1 MTFEVAREQD
11 CHAQQNISQSQGH
24 FMRQILFPF
33 LSAVMITFGGVA
45 SAQPWKSVDPSSVGW
60 SVEQLKA
67 AQGYA
72 ASLKPTA
79 VMVVQN
85 GEVIASWGDVSRKV
99 NVASVRK
106 SLLSALYGIA
116 VSEGRIDLGS
126 TLADFGIDDK
136 PPVLTAAEKQA
147 TVRDLLMARSG
158 IYHAAAYETADIRQ
172 KRPERGSHAP
182 GTFWFYNNWDFNV
195 LGTIYRQ
202 QTGEDIFRSFAE
214 RIAEPI
220 GMEDFKAR
228 DGRYV
233 VERQSDHPA
242 YPFHLSARDAARF
255 GQLYLNGGRWSG
267 RQVIPA
273 AWVRASTT
281 AYSVTDR
288 GSMGYGYLWWTLN
301 PDVFGPGAALASGYG
316 GQAIAIVPSKHLV
329 VVQTVDL
336 AGNAKGV
343 RTSHFVK
350 LLQQLTT
357 AAP

>member
-1 MTFEVAREQD
+1 MV
-11 CHAQQNISQSQGH
+11 I
-24 FMRQILFPF
+24 FMRLNFFAI
-33 LSAVMITFGGVA
+33 LSAFMITLGSGA
-45 SAQPWKSVDPSSVGW
+45 SAQPWKTVDPSSAGW

-67 AQGYA
+67 ALDYA
-72 ASLKPTA
+72 ATLEPTA

-85 GEVIASWGDVSRKV
+85 GEVIASWGEVTRKV

-106 SLLSALYGIA
+106 SLLSALYGIG
-116 VSEGRIDLGS
+116 VSEGRIDLDS
-126 TLADFGIDDK
+126 TLADLGIDDK
-136 PPVLTAAEKQA
+136 QPVLTGAEKQA

-172 KRPERGSHAP
+172 KRPERESHRP
-182 GTFWFYNNWDFNV
+182 GTFWFYNNWDFNA

-202 QTGEDIFRSFAE
+202 QTGEDIFRSFAH

-220 GMEDFKAR
+220 GMEDFTAR

-233 VERQSDHPA
+233 AERQSEHSA
-242 YPFHLSARDAARF
+242 YPFRLSARDAARF
-255 GQLYLNGGRWSG
+255 GQLYLDGGRWSG
-267 RQVIPA
+267 RQVVPA
-273 AWVRASTT
+273 SWGRESTT
-281 AYSVTDR
+281 AYSATDR

-301 PDVFGPGAALASGYG
+301 PGVFGPGAALASGYG

-336 AGNAKGV
+336 AQNAKGV

-350 LLQQLTT
+350 LLQQLAT

>member
-1 MTFEVAREQD
+1 MRPIVFAF
-11 CHAQQNISQSQGH
+11 ISV
-24 FMRQILFPF
+24 
-33 LSAVMITFGGVA
+33 VMITVGGDVN
-45 SAQPWKSVDPSSVGW
+45 AQPWNSVDPSSVGW

-67 AQGYA
+67 AQDYS
-72 ASLKPTA
+72 ASLMPTA

-85 GEVIASWGDVSRKV
+85 GEVIASWGEVSRKV
-99 NVASVRK
+99 NLASVRK
-106 SLLSALYGIA
+106 SLLGALYGIA
-116 VSEGRIDLGS
+116 ISEGRVNLGN
-126 TLADFGIDDK
+126 TLADLGIDDK
-136 PPVLTAAEKQA
+136 PPLLTKAEKQA

-158 IYHAAAYETADIRQ
+158 VYHVAAYETADIREM
-172 KRPERGSHAP
+172 RPKRGSHAA

-202 QTGEDIFRSFAE
+202 QTGEDIFRSFAD

-228 DGRYV
+228 DGGYV
-233 VERQSDHPA
+233 AERQSEHPA
-242 YPFHLSARDAARF
+242 YPFRVSARDAARF
-255 GQLYLNGGRWSG
+255 GQLYLDGGRWSG

-273 AWVRASTT
+273 AWVNASTT

-329 VVQTVDL
+329 VAQTVDP
-336 AGNAKGV
+336 ARNPKGI
-343 RTSHFVK
+343 RTSQFVR
-350 LLQQLTT
+350 LLQQL
-357 AAP
+357 AIVAP

>member
-1 MTFEVAREQD
+1 MRPSVFAF
-11 CHAQQNISQSQGH
+11 ISVVT
-24 FMRQILFPF
+24 I
-33 LSAVMITFGGVA
+33 AFGGETN
-45 SAQPWKSVDPSSVGW
+45 AQPWKSVDPAPAGW

-67 AQGYA
+67 AQDYA

-79 VMVVQN
+79 VMVVQK
-85 GEVIASWGDVSRKV
+85 GEVIASWGEVSRKV
-99 NVASVRK
+99 SVASVRK
-106 SLLSALYGIA
+106 SLLGALYGIA

-126 TLADFGIDDK
+126 TLADLGIDDK
-136 PPVLTAAEKQA
+136 PPVLTGAEKQA

-172 KRPERGSHAP
+172 KRPERGGDAP
-182 GTFWFYNNWDFNV
+182 GTFWFYNNWDFNA

-202 QTGEDIFRSFAE
+202 QTGEDIFQSFAD

-228 DGRYV
+228 DGGYV
-233 VERQSDHPA
+233 TERQSKHPA
-242 YPFHLSARDAARF
+242 YPFRLSARDAARF
-255 GQLYLNGGRWSG
+255 GQLYLDGGRWSG

-273 AWVRASTT
+273 AWVKASTT
-281 AYSVTDR
+281 TYSMTDR

-301 PDVFGPGAALASGYG
+301 PNVFGPGAALASGYG
-316 GQAIAIVPSKHLV
+316 GQAIAIVPSKQLV

-336 AGNAKGV
+336 AQNAKGV
-343 RTSHFVK
+343 RTSRFVK